1 MKIQNQKLK
10 PLEGMKVK
18 LPNGNV
24 AFEMLTFRGVSIDTI
39 TDDNKVKLIVEFDEP
54 FIKREDD
61 ETLHHCRDR
70 K

>member
-1 MKIQNQKLK
+1 VKITNQKLK
-10 PLEGMKVK
+10 PCEGMKIK

-24 AFEMLTFRGVSIDTI
+24 ALEMLTFRGVSIDTI

-61 ETLHHCRDR
+61 DEIS
-70 K
+70 